1 MLCENIMKQ
10 QETTTIDQEYLTNK
24 ESWVTSRWRPMMA
37 WAYLVIILF
46 DFLIGPIFY
55 AWFAWYTD
63 NLTNYGEWKPLTI
76 QGGGVFHIA
85 MGAILGIA
93 AYSRGREKLTAMEVF
108 GSELH
113 DDRTSRNTTR
123 SSRDSAREPDRET
136 TRERNTQRGENPD

>member
-1 MLCENIMKQ
+1 MKQ

-24 ESWVTSRWRPMMA
+24 ESWITSRWRPMMA
-37 WAYLVIILF
+37 WAYLAIILF
-46 DFLIGPIFY
+46 DFLVGPIFY

-93 AYSRGREKLTAMEVF
+93 AYSRGKEKLTAMEVF

-113 DDRTSRNTTR
+113 EDHTTR
-123 SSRDSAREPDRET
+123 DYPRNHRESPREQR
-136 TRERNTQRGENPD
+136 RERTNHRDENHD